1 MLCQSKRN
9 NSTVDTI
16 QSDRESSSCMA
27 ILSSLS
33 PLLLLASSASA
44 EVSDAVAYNNTA
56 QEETLKNAAG
66 VSYILLVAWFLYRLL
81 RRRAKRAKEE
91 KLSGQE
97 TGPSLF
103 DYIREKVVPSNPT
116 KSDEVRDATPLDALI
131 GAAQAGGI
139 GFGLFI
145 FSSKMTA
152 LIGQQSL
159 PDAYTA
165 RNITITVRTI
175 LQGLT
180 WLATFIFCLNAVG
193 LFGLSIQMMIFPDS
207 LREDEEDRAAKRAAR
222 EAQGPQL
229 PKVAMTANPSDV
241 RRAFDQAE
249 RMGKDEGNQSG
260 DKGQNDS

>member
-1 MLCQSKRN
+1 
-9 NSTVDTI
+9 
-16 QSDRESSSCMA
+16 MA
-27 ILSSLS
+27 FLSFLPPILLIAS
-33 PLLLLASSASA
+33 SSASA
-44 EVSDAVAYNNTA
+44 ATSEIITYNNTA

-66 VSYILLVAWFLYRLL
+66 IGYILLVAWFLYRVL
-81 RRRAKRAKEE
+81 RRRARRAKEE
-91 KLSGQE
+91 KLSGQDS
-97 TGPSLF
+97 GPSFF
-103 DYIREKVVPSNPT
+103 DSIREKIMPSETN
-116 KSDEVRDATPLDALI
+116 KSNEVKEATALDALI

-139 GFGLFI
+139 GFGLFV

-165 RNITITVRTI
+165 RNITVTVRTI

-193 LFGLSIQMMIFPDS
+193 LFGLSIQMLLFPDS

-222 EAQGPQL
+222 DAQGPQL
-229 PKVAMTANPSDV
+229 PKVAITANPSDV

-249 RMGKDEGNQSG
+249 RMGKDEGQLSG
-260 DKGQNDS
+260 SQRENAQD